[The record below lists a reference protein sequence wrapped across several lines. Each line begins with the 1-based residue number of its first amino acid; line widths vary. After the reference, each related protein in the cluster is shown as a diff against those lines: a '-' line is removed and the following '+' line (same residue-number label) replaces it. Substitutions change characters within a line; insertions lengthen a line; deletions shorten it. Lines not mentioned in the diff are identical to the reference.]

1 MKASE
6 SMVILQKMNECRNGE
21 CPEGAKDCG
30 GCPYYTSPEEEKE
43 AVKTALIYLALVEE
57 REGEE

>member
-21 CPEGAKDCG
+21 CPEGTKDCG
-30 GCPYYTSPEEEKE
+30 GCPYYASPEEEKE
-43 AVKTALIYLALVEE
+43 AVKTALIYLALVDEE
-57 REGEE
+57 KGR